1 MNGAAELDSKILV
14 IEGEPEARMLLKV
27 AHCAGGSILCEAEA
41 PVDISAARD
50 VDFIVLDMKM
60 PNIGEVVE
68 SVLEWSAA
76 PIVIVWIQPKG
87 GRARFG
93 EVAPAGINGDRL
105 HPDELLA
112 DIRGALH
119 RLVPDDSMV
128 EATIGE
134 LSVNLSRRS
143 ATVSGTEIT
152 LTPTEF
158 ELLKVLIMN
167 AGHVVTHEQLLAHI
181 WGGSKTAD
189 NTRVRIMIRRLR
201 EKIERN
207 PSKPCY
213 IITQPGVG
221 YRLRAPDV
229 PRQIP
234 AGR

>member
-1 MNGAAELDSKILV
+1 MNGAPEPDSKILV

-27 AHCAGGSILCEAEA
+27 AHYAGGSILCEAEA
-41 PVDISAARD
+41 PVDISAAHD

-68 SVLEWSAA
+68 SLLEWSAV
-76 PIVIVWIQPKG
+76 PIVIVWIQHKG
-87 GRARFG
+87 GRARSPG
-93 EVAPAGINGDRL
+93 VVLTGIGDLL

-128 EATIGE
+128 VATIGE
-134 LSVNLSRRS
+134 LSVNVSRRS
-143 ATVSGTEIT
+143 ATVSGTEVT

-167 AGHVVTHEQLLAHI
+167 AGHVVTHEQLLARI
-181 WGGSKTAD
+181 WGGCKTAD

-221 YRLRAPDV
+221 YRLSAPDV
-229 PRQIP
+229 PQQIR